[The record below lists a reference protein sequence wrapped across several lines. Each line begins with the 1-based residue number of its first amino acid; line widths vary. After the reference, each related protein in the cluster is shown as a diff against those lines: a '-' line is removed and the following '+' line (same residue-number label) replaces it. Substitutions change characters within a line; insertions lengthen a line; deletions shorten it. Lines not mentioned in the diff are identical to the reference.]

1 MLDKIITKLVRNYPF
16 SKGKGWFTYS
26 SFARYVQKNLGKFEK
41 VKIFDGSYLWV
52 DPRDYIGATIFFF
65 RDFDK
70 SISKLLSDLLKKGDV
85 FVDVGASC
93 GIESIPCAKIVG
105 QKGRVFSFEPH
116 EISYNLLS
124 KSLLENKLN
133 NVVTM
138 PFAVCSNDET
148 KSLSVQPDNYG
159 LSSILAFEEG
169 HIPVKCIKLDS
180 IKYLLN
186 TKIKIL
192 KIDTEGHELEV
203 LKGAKEIFEVNKPDY
218 VIIELLPK
226 NTVHLFDREEY
237 KFLKS
242 YGYRARQIKK
252 HFCDYRLTDLSRKKI
267 STSSADY
274 IFSKY

>member
-1 MLDKIITKLVRNYPF
+1 MVLELKKYIGRQI
-16 SKGKGWFTYS
+16 
-26 SFARYVQKNLGKFEK
+26 RYVILKLINNYSEK

-105 QKGRVFSFEPH
+105 QKGKVFSFEPH

-138 PFAVCSNDET
+138 PFAVCSNNET

-159 LSSILAFEEG
+159 LSSILDYGEG
-169 HIPVKCIKLDS
+169 HIPI
-180 IKYLLN
+180 
-186 TKIKIL
+186 
-192 KIDTEGHELEV
+192 
-203 LKGAKEIFEVNKPDY
+203 
-218 VIIELLPK
+218 
-226 NTVHLFDREEY
+226 
-237 KFLKS
+237 
-242 YGYRARQIKK
+242 
-252 HFCDYRLTDLSRKKI
+252 YRLTDLSRKKI
-267 STSSADY
+267 SSSSADY
-274 IFSKY
+274 IFLKY

>member
-1 MLDKIITKLVRNYPF
+1 
-16 SKGKGWFTYS
+16 
-26 SFARYVQKNLGKFEK
+26 
-41 VKIFDGSYLWV
+41 
-52 DPRDYIGATIFFF
+52 
-65 RDFDK
+65 
-70 SISKLLSDLLKKGDV
+70 
-85 FVDVGASC
+85 
-93 GIESIPCAKIVG
+93 
-105 QKGRVFSFEPH
+105 
-116 EISYNLLS
+116 
-124 KSLLENKLN
+124 
-133 NVVTM
+133 M